1 MSDSLVPV
9 LTPHRA
15 LHLELRAAEYSLDA
29 DVAGRLE
36 AAFARG
42 GGHGLLQLGAAE
54 AGSRLSPE
62 LAFWRAFAMRF
73 VAAVC
78 AGEEPAA
85 GGAPRISEP
94 AEDAF
99 IALLEEAPP
108 MLGGE
113 YLDAECLASLWRAL
127 ERALDDELAESGL

>member
-15 LHLELRAAEYSLDA
+15 LRLELRAAEYPLDD
-29 DVAGRLE
+29 DVGGRLE

-62 LAFWRAFAMRF
+62 LAFWRALAMRF
-73 VAAVC
+73 VAALC
-78 AGEEPAA
+78 AGEEPAK
-85 GGAPRISEP
+85 GGAPRVSEP
-94 AEDAF
+94 AEDELS
-99 IALLEEAPP
+99 ALVDEAPP
-108 MLGGE
+108 MRGGE
-113 YLDAECLASLWRAL
+113 YLDVSCLALMW
-127 ERALDDELAESGL
+127 ES